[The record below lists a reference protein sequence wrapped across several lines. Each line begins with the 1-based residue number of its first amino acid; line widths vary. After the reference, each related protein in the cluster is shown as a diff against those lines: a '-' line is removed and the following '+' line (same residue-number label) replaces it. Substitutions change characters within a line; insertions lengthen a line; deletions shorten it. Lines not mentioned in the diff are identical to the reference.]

1 MNGITIYHWI
11 VITLNVIVLAF
22 MYILIGIKYSSLP
35 DEICSHYNFKGECD
49 NHSGKG
55 IVFLLPIVST
65 ILSIF
70 LSLMCLLPTK
80 YWKVNTGVESIELPE
95 EIKGEVKSIVC
106 LFCVLDSLII
116 AIFMAYV
123 LNCMIF
129 SWSVSTIFLI
139 IFIISLIFMVFWL
152 LYAIYSKI
160 NQFLHN

>member
-11 VITLNVIVLAF
+11 VIALNIIVLAF

-35 DEICSHYNFKGECD
+35 DEICSHFNFKGDCD
-49 NHSGKG
+49 DYSGKG

-65 ILSIF
+65 FLFIF

-106 LFCVLDSLII
+106 MFCVLESLII
-116 AIFMAYV
+116 VVFMAYL

-129 SWSVSTIFLI
+129 SWTVSTVCFV
-139 IFIISLIFMVFWL
+139 IFIVVLFIMIFWL
-152 LYAIYSKI
+152 LYAIFSKI
-160 NQFLHN
+160 NQYRNN